1 MKYAQY
7 DYYDEQH
14 IYDMLKIV
22 YESAINDSVGPV
34 YLHCWN
40 GWHASGYISALILK
54 QFCGM
59 SDIEATAYWDLGTDG
74 ANTSPR
80 YNSIRE
86 NIKNFQPYQEFMLT
100 SESGER
106 ICPPMPEIIDSS
118 MLFLTIE
125 HLLYLKQFL

>member
-1 MKYAQY
+1 MVISWQSSAHLILLVLTRAHTTHMVMQ
-7 DYYDEQH
+7 
-14 IYDMLKIV
+14 LLGAASRVAKIV

-80 YNSIRE
+80 YNSCSIA
-86 NIKNFQPYQEFMLT
+86 NP
-100 SESGER
+100 
-106 ICPPMPEIIDSS
+106 
-118 MLFLTIE
+118 
-125 HLLYLKQFL
+125 